1 VNKRGFSIIEIMA
14 VVLLIALVLAIAIP
28 NLVESRKRAQTNV
41 CITNLR
47 RIEEAKAVW
56 VANGAVGEENSMVTL
71 VPTYIKRTSSCPAG
85 GIYTVGDRNT
95 SPTCTESG
103 NGHTLYGD

>member
-1 VNKRGFSIIEIMA
+1 MLTEIMA

-28 NLVESRKRAQTNV
+28 NIVESRKRAQINI

-47 RIEEAKAVW
+47 RTEEAKAVW
-56 VANGAVGEENSMVTL
+56 VADGAVGTENSMATL
-71 VPTYIKRTSSCPAG
+71 VPTYIKRTPSCPG
-85 GIYTVGDRNT
+85 DGTYTVGNRNT
-95 SPTCTESG
+95 APTCTESA